1 MKQLI
6 IPVLLFVGFAL
17 NVSAQ
22 EKSSS
27 ELKGDRYTFSFAW
40 DKAIDSY
47 TRTKHLSMEGQRRL
61 AESYHKIDQNI
72 QSEAVYSR
80 IVNATENVL
89 PEDYFNYALVLKMNG
104 NYDESNKWMDKFVTL
119 KPDDLRAK
127 DYIANKKGF
136 ANLLKDAGHYKIE
149 HLNMNTDALD
159 FGTSYYKN
167 SLVFTSNRKPSKWAV
182 KNYNWTR
189 KSFWELYV
197 SEVVGNQLKNP
208 TIFDKKLNGALHDG
222 PASFSNDG
230 TFMAFTK
237 NFDKSK
243 DQVVELRIYFS
254 NFKDGEWSKP
264 ESFFLNSEHYSVG
277 HPCLTSDGKTMYFT
291 SDMPGGYGKTDIYR
305 ISKDEKGAWGKPEN
319 LGAEINT
326 EGDEMFP
333 FLEENSKSLFFS
345 SNGRF
350 GLGGLDIFSCT
361 LIGDGFGPVFN
372 AGYPLNTQ
380 YDDFAAI
387 ANNTL
392 SKGYFSSNRSGG
404 SGGDDLYAFDIL
416 EVKKPVV
423 ILAKPAPSKLHSFD
437 TLVVK
442 KPVDLDVAFSVYAPQ
457 SIPIERRI
465 RETFPLRNYVFFNQ
479 GSTKLIDRY
488 EKLGKEQAKN
498 FKEEQLERFT
508 SKDSSGRSTRQ
519 MVIYYNVLNILGD
532 RMRNNP
538 TSTIKLNGS
547 SMGGQAEGMKMAETV
562 KAYLT
567 GVFGIGASR
576 ISLVGSLK
584 PAIPSEQPGGKRE
597 LVLLRQEDHRVSITS
612 NSAAL
617 LMKFQGG
624 SEASL
629 KPVEIVSVEE
639 AELETDVTFHVE
651 GAKKALSS
659 WSLQLSDE
667 TGKVLHFG
675 SFTQDTVK
683 IPAKSILGARL
694 EGDFKATMIG
704 QTKNGNRVQ
713 QEAPI
718 HIVVWKAPRI
728 VEMMRFSVIFEFN
741 DSQALTIYK
750 RFLTDEV
757 TPKIPKGGTVV
768 IHGHTDV
775 IGFDANNKKLSMARA
790 NKVRYVIE
798 DALAVAGRS
807 DVIFEVYGY
816 GEDPKFSQFENQFPE
831 ERFYNRTVIIDIMSG
846 K

>member
-1 MKQLI
+1 MKQLF
-6 IPVLLFVGFAL
+6 IPVLLFVGIAL
-17 NVSAQ
+17 NVFAQ

-27 ELKGDRYTFSFAW
+27 ELKGDRYTFSFAY

-47 TRTKHLSMEGQRRL
+47 TRTKHLSMEGQRKL

-72 QSEAVYSR
+72 QSEAVYSK

-104 NYDESNKWMDKFVTL
+104 NYEESKKWMDQFVAL
-119 KPDDLRAK
+119 KPDDIRAK
-127 DYIANKKGF
+127 DYVANKMGF

-149 HLNMNTDALD
+149 HLDVNTDALD

-167 SLVFTSNRKPSKWAV
+167 SLVFASNRKPLKWAV

-189 KSFWELYV
+189 KPFWDLYV
-197 SEVVGNQLKNP
+197 SEVDGNQLKDP
-208 TIFDKKLNGALHDG
+208 TNFDKKLNGALHGG

-254 NFKDGEWSKP
+254 SFKNGEWSKP
-264 ESFFLNSEHYSVG
+264 TSFYLNSEKYSVG

-333 FLEENSKSLFFS
+333 FLEENSSTLFFS

-387 ANNTL
+387 AD
-392 SKGYFSSNRSGG
+392 SSMRKGYFSSNRSGG
-404 SGGDDLYAFDIL
+404 SGGDDLYAFDTL
-416 EVKKPVV
+416 E
-423 ILAKPAPSKLHSFD
+423 
-437 TLVVK
+437 VK
-442 KPVDLDVAFSVYAPQ
+442 KPVDLDVAFSVYAPM
-457 SIPIERRI
+457 SIPIEHRI
-465 RETFPLRNYVFFNQ
+465 IETFPLRNYVFFNQ
-479 GSTKLIDRY
+479 GSTGLIDRY
-488 EKLGKEQAKN
+488 EILGKDQAKN

-532 RMRNNP
+532 RMRNSP
-538 TSTIKLNGS
+538 TSTIKLDGS

-651 GAKKALSS
+651 VANKALSS

-675 SFTQDTVK
+675 PYTQDTVK
-683 IPAKSILGARL
+683 IPAKSILGART

-704 QTKNGNRVQ
+704 QTMSGNRVQ
-713 QEAPI
+713 REAPV
-718 HIVVWKAPRI
+718 HIVVWKEPRI

-757 TPKIPKGGTVV
+757 TPKIPKGGTVI

-775 IGFDANNKKLSMARA
+775 IGFDANNQKLSMARA
-790 NKVRYVIE
+790 NKVRNVIE
-798 DALAVAGRS
+798 EALVAAGRT
-807 DVIFEVYGY
+807 DVTFEVHGY

>member
-1 MKQLI
+1 MKQSF
-6 IPVLLFVGFAL
+6 IPILLFVGIAL
-17 NVSAQ
+17 NVFAQ
-22 EKSSS
+22 QKSSS
-27 ELKGDRYTFSFAW
+27 ELKGDRYTFSFAY

-47 TRTKHLSMEGQRRL
+47 IRTKHLSMEGQRRL

-72 QSEAVYSR
+72 QAEAIYSK
-80 IVNATENVL
+80 IVTENVL

-104 NYDESNKWMDKFVTL
+104 KYDESNKWMDKFVAL

-127 DYIANKKGF
+127 DYATHKKEF
-136 ANLLKDAGHYKIE
+136 AKLLKDAGKYKIE
-149 HLNMNTDALD
+149 HLDLNTDALD

-167 SLVFTSNRKPSKWAV
+167 SLVFASNRKPSKGAV

-189 KSFWELYV
+189 KPFWDLYI
-197 SEVVGNQLKNP
+197 SEVIGNQLKEP

-230 TFMAFTK
+230 TFMAFTRNNTK
-237 NFDKSK
+237 NKNR
-243 DQVVELRIYFS
+243 VVELRIYFS
-254 NFKDGEWSKP
+254 SYKNGEWSKP
-264 ESFFLNSEHYSVG
+264 EPFFLNNDHYSVG

-291 SDMPGGYGKTDIYR
+291 SDMLGGYGKTDIYR
-305 ISKDEKGAWGKPEN
+305 ISKDEKGSWGKPEN

-333 FLEENSKSLFFS
+333 FLEENSHTFFFS
-345 SNGRF
+345 SNGKF

-361 LIGDGFGPVFN
+361 LIGAGFGPVFN
-372 AGYPLNTQ
+372 VGYPLNTQ

-387 ANNTL
+387 ADNTM

-404 SGGDDLYAFDIL
+404 SGGDDLYSFEIL
-416 EVKKPVV
+416 KTKN
-423 ILAKPAPSKLHSFD
+423 
-437 TLVVK
+437 
-442 KPVDLDVAFSVYAPQ
+442 PVDLDVAFSVYAPQ
-457 SIPIERRI
+457 TIPVERRI

-479 GSTKLIDRY
+479 GSTELIDRY
-488 EKLGKEQAKN
+488 EKLGNDQAKN
-498 FKEEQLERFT
+498 FKEEQLEQFT

-532 RMRNNP
+532 RMRNSP
-538 TSTIKLNGS
+538 TSTIKLDGS
-547 SMGGQAEGMKMAETV
+547 SMGGQAEGMQMAETV

-567 GVFGIGASR
+567 GVFGIDASR
-576 ISLVGSLK
+576 ISTVGSLK

-597 LVLLRQEDHRVSITS
+597 LELLREEDHRVSITS

-651 GAKKALSS
+651 GANKALSS

-675 SFTQDTVK
+675 SFRLDNVK
-683 IPAKSILGARL
+683 IPAKSILGDRL

-713 QEAPI
+713 LEAPV
-718 HIVVWKAPRI
+718 HIVVWKAPKI

-757 TPKIPKGGTVV
+757 TPKIPKGGTVI

-775 IGFDANNKKLSMARA
+775 IGFDANNQKLSMARA
-790 NKVRYVIE
+790 NKVRNVIE
-798 DALAVAGRS
+798 EALVAAGRS
-807 DVIFEVYGY
+807 DVTFEVHGY

-831 ERFYNRTVIIDIMSG
+831 ERFYNRTVIIDILSG